1 MLLIASG
8 EVGEDELREQSG
20 WKFSEESSHRATS
33 PRAARGRQFAR
44 PGSIIKHFI
53 FIENIF
59 LCSANWGN
67 VRIVNNIDTGL
78 TKLTDINKQFTL

>member
-53 FIENIF
+53 CIENIF
-59 LCSANWGN
+59 YVLQIGETC
-67 VRIVNNIDTGL
+67 GL
-78 TKLTDINKQFTL
+78 STILTQNLQN

>member
-53 FIENIF
+53 CIENIF
-59 LCSANWGN
+59 FMFC
-67 VRIVNNIDTGL
+67 
-78 TKLTDINKQFTL
+78 KLAKRADCQQY